1 MEEGRGGCRLR
12 LRVVLTADPD
22 LARDLNGGAAVLI
35 GFPPAQTCLDASE
48 LALRGQ
54 YLVGVRHGIDH
65 YAAAAQFVRE
75 HRDKL
80 GALIDSS
87 YSLDDAQAAF
97 ERLEAGE
104 RERPKVMLSID
115 K

>member
-1 MEEGRGGCRLR
+1 M
-12 LRVVLTADPD
+12 
-22 LARDLNGGAAVLI
+22 
-35 GFPPAQTCLDASE
+35 
-48 LALRGQ
+48 
-54 YLVGVRHGIDH
+54 
-65 YAAAAQFVRE
+65 RE
-75 HRDKL
+75 HRGEL

>member
-1 MEEGRGGCRLR
+1 MPRSLPCGGSTWWVCATASTTTRL
-12 LRVVLTADPD
+12 
-22 LARDLNGGAAVLI
+22 
-35 GFPPAQTCLDASE
+35 PP
-48 LALRGQ
+48 
-54 YLVGVRHGIDH
+54 
-65 YAAAAQFVRE
+65 QFVRE